1 LSANGLTFHRVPPI
15 PVDNEIKSGA
25 IYRPKLCH
33 QRQETL
39 RQLGLTLTDA
49 TQSNSDLRVC
59 SLHGW
64 ESIRRDIAWTTT
76 SGTKMLDSFTF
87 QVPNPAGEK
96 SPMKQKSPGS
106 NSKGIGEICIA
117 LKQIG
122 QANDILRNQQ
132 GHEHFSHIDLAMY
145 NVTRDAMH
153 EENDENA
160 PPIDPQIAFELGLLP
175 KTD

>member
-1 LSANGLTFHRVPPI
+1 MGL
-15 PVDNEIKSGA
+15 K
-25 IYRPKLCH
+25 
-33 QRQETL
+33 
-39 RQLGLTLTDA
+39 LTDA
-49 TQSNSDLRVC
+49 NQSNSDLRVC
-59 SLHGW
+59 SLHGL
-64 ESIRRDIAWTTT
+64 ELIRQDIAWTTS

-106 NSKGIGEICIA
+106 TSKGIGETRIA

-160 PPIDPQIAFELGLLP
+160 PQIDPQIAFELGLPP
-175 KTD
+175 KADGKRNTKNYFGNPEKATNAGDKPKHRRSGYCAQPQMMQD